1 MSPPRKT
8 QRSGPNVNVQ
18 EQRYVLP
25 EPCSTSIVGSFSLIQ
40 SRSRGLPPISDILSS
55 MEADRPPALSSEF
68 RQSPQWQF
76 SHNFGPVPNK
86 RCSTEASTVESFS
99 SKVVREIPY
108 RTKTG
113 NKASVV
119 KTSRVRRNNASTSS
133 TRRSGPT
140 VSNSSPTSSSNGSD
154 SDSAERATKDPK
166 KRAHAVSESHR
177 RKITKDEYLR
187 IKEYIPKILYPEQ
200 PSTNHKREIAQLEIL
215 RAASKYIVALVPYV
229 EELTTTLLDVMA
241 RCAEEK
247 AINQAILKLLSAA
260 QITRVKQEMAALSLD
275 TNDSTWTTEGP
286 FRGVES
292 SKGVETLSH
301 NHRRMSSQHY
311 PATSKFADDCFS
323 WLDDSKRYNSIRE
336 DVIRCLSPEKRVYLD
351 QQEPFLIPVLST
363 ILVKDAQSRS
373 SA

>member
-1 MSPPRKT
+1 
-8 QRSGPNVNVQ
+8 
-18 EQRYVLP
+18 
-25 EPCSTSIVGSFSLIQ
+25 
-40 SRSRGLPPISDILSS
+40 
-55 MEADRPPALSSEF
+55 MEGDRPPALSSEF

-76 SHNFGPVPNK
+76 SHNFSPVPIK

-99 SKVVREIPY
+99 SRVVREIPY
-108 RTKTG
+108 RTNPGSKD
-113 NKASVV
+113 SLV
-119 KTSRVRRNNASTSS
+119 KTSRVRRNTASTSS
-133 TRRSGPT
+133 TIRSPRSGPSL
-140 VSNSSPTSSSNGSD
+140 SNSSPTSSSNGSD
-154 SDSAERATKDPK
+154 SDSAGRATKDPK

-229 EELTTTLLDVMA
+229 EELTSTLLDLMA

-247 AINQAILKLLSAA
+247 AINEAILKLLSAA
-260 QITRVKQEMAALSLD
+260 QITRFKQEMAVISLD

-286 FRGVES
+286 FCGVENS
-292 SKGVETLSH
+292 TGVENLSH
-301 NHRRMSSQHY
+301 NHHRTSSQHY
-311 PATSKFADDCFS
+311 PATSKFSDDCFS

-373 SA
+373 SAQSVPSL